1 MRVLFGGRHFQWPV
15 QWPVQRPVQRPI
27 QRPVQPLL
35 QRPVCAFLAL
45 ALLAALSACGSEDFS
60 EAEKK
65 AIGSLS
71 LDALR
76 PLPLDAGNRY
86 SGNAEAA
93 AFGAVLFED
102 EGLSGV
108 GNVSC
113 ATCHKAERQFQD
125 DLPRG
130 VGVAETDRRTMPL
143 AGVAWSPW
151 QFWDGRRDSLWS
163 QALVPLEDRR
173 EHAGNRTAYARYV
186 GARHGEAYEAL
197 FGPLPPLDHLPLDAS
212 PRGNT
217 AEQAAWEG
225 MTSQE
230 RDAVDRV
237 FANIGKALAAFE
249 ETLTPRETRFD
260 RFARAV
266 TGGREPEGNAAFSA
280 LEREGLR
287 LFIGKANCLECHNGP
302 RFTDDHF
309 HNTGVPPVSGRA
321 EDRGR
326 AAALREVQ
334 DDPFNCL
341 GPYSDAMPDDCTAL
355 RFMQKEPAQFERAYK
370 TPSLR
375 GAASRPPYMHAG
387 QFDTLE
393 AVIDHYSDAPE
404 AASGTSEIRAVIFT
418 ERGRKALIAFLK
430 TLDPEP

>member
-1 MRVLFGGRHFQWPV
+1 MRALLRGLRFR
-15 QWPVQRPVQRPI
+15 RPI
-27 QRPVQPLL
+27 RSSLAV
-35 QRPVCAFLAL
+35 AFLAVPC
-45 ALLAALSACGSEDFS
+45 ACGSEDFS

-65 AIGSLS
+65 AIGLLS
-71 LDALR
+71 LDALSD
-76 PLPLDAGNRY
+76 LPLDEGNRY
-86 SGNAEAA
+86 SGNRAAA
-93 AFGAVLFED
+93 AFGAVLFND
-102 EGLSGV
+102 EGLSGA
-108 GNVSC
+108 GTVSC

-143 AGVAWSPW
+143 AGVAFSPW
-151 QFWDGRRDSLWS
+151 QFWDGRRDGLWA
-163 QALVPLEDRR
+163 QALVPLEDAR

-186 GARHGEAYEAL
+186 KDRHGEAYEAL
-197 FGPLPPLDHLPLDAS
+197 FGPLPALDHLPSNAS
-212 PRGNT
+212 PRGDA
-217 AEQAAWEG
+217 AERAAWER
-225 MTSQE
+225 MTLRE
-230 RDAVDRV
+230 RDAVNRV

-249 ETLTPRETRFD
+249 ETLMPRETRFD

-266 TGGREPEGNAAFSA
+266 MEGREPEEDAVFSA

-309 HNTGVPPVSGRA
+309 HNTGVPPVPGLA

-326 AAALREVQ
+326 AAVLDEVQ

-341 GPYSDAMPDDCTAL
+341 GPYSDAAPDACSAL
-355 RFMQKEPAQFERAYK
+355 RFMQKDAALFERAYK

-375 GAASRPPYMHAG
+375 GVANRPPYMHAG

-393 AVIDHYSDAPE
+393 VVIDHYSNAP
-404 AASGTSEIRAVIFT
+404 AAVSGTSEIRGVVFT

-430 TLDPEP
+430 TLDGEP